1 VLTPADERRCQRHI
15 FQLGRR
21 QSPVPLVAE
30 QAASASFGVGRRYT
44 CTSTSRE
51 DGGEEYCRRSL
62 EKSGVR
68 RCTEEDHGA
77 KHDGVNEKIAQS
89 CSTLWPVAL
98 NRLVS
103 RRGFQK
109 TPRPQRRSDCSIGL
123 HAAPDCNCFTLR
135 RYRGQRREENTTDRS
150 IQLLQSAAPKATSL
164 RAMGTPSSV
173 ARWLPREGTT
183 AAGGY
188 MEA

>member
-89 CSTLWPVAL
+89 CSTLWPVAMQL
-98 NRLVS
+98 PTATVS
-103 RRGFQK
+103 LSDAIGVSGGKRI
-109 TPRPQRRSDCSIGL
+109 PRTDQSNFCSLLRQR
-123 HAAPDCNCFTLR
+123 
-135 RYRGQRREENTTDRS
+135 QRVCERWARH
-150 IQLLQSAAPKATSL
+150 LQ
-164 RAMGTPSSV
+164 
-173 ARWLPREGTT
+173 
-183 AAGGY
+183 
-188 MEA
+188 